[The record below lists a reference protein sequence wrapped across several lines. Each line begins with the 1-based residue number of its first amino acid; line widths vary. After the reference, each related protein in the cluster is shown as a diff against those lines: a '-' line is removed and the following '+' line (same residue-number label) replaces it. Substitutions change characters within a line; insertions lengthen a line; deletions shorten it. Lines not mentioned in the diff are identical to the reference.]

1 MPNNLCRGGMCAADD
16 YRLKL
21 VKCSAMHKQ
30 IKQWIRDSLTTLH
43 EAGVLPAVIEPEVQL
58 TRESSHGD
66 YSSNIAL
73 ALASS
78 ARLSARDLAARIVS
92 ELPTSDAVDKVVIA
106 GPGFINFYLTEKA
119 YAEVVLEIVRQGGQ
133 YGCAPVGSRGQAL
146 LEFVSANPT
155 GPLHIGHGRGAA
167 FGAALANIL
176 KANGYQVTCE
186 YYVNDCGRQMAVL
199 SLSMWL
205 RYLELCGVKAEFP
218 AKAYH
223 GDYIWDM
230 AAQLHRRQ
238 GEQFR
243 ISDWQPEVPTGTDDE
258 AEEKH
263 LDYLVN
269 LMKQKLGT
277 ASYSNIYTE
286 ALNMMMDVIKKELK
300 LFGISYDNWFFE
312 SSLLAEDQISEAI
325 ARLDACGVLYEKDGA
340 RWFRS
345 TDFGDEK
352 DRVLV
357 RSNRQTT
364 YFAAD
369 IAYHLDKYQKGY
381 DLIVNI
387 WGADHHGYV
396 ARLRAAISALGLDAD
411 KLHVLLVQFVNLYE
425 GGQKTAMSTR
435 GGQFIPLSA
444 IRKQI
449 GSDAMHLFYMMRKY
463 TQHIDF
469 DVELAKSQSN
479 DNPLYY
485 LQYAHARICSVFR
498 QMEEQGYD
506 YSVDTAELGNLDEA
520 EARALMKSLLRYSS
534 ILSLAAETRE
544 PQVLLE
550 YLREL
555 AADFHSYYN
564 RHRFLVEDE
573 GLRCARLV
581 LAAAVRCILFNGLT
595 MLGASAPERM

>member
-1 MPNNLCRGGMCAADD
+1 
-16 YRLKL
+16 
-21 VKCSAMHKQ
+21 MHAQ
-30 IKQWIRDSLTTLH
+30 IKQWIREGLTALH
-43 EAGVLPAVIEPEVQL
+43 GAGVLPAVIEPEVQL

-73 ALASS
+73 VLAAA
-78 ARLSARDLAARIVS
+78 ARLPARELADRIVS
-92 ELPTSDAVDKVVIA
+92 ELPTFVFVDKVEIA
-106 GPGFINFYLTEKA
+106 GPGFINFYLKEKA
-119 YAEVVLEIVRQGGQ
+119 YAHIVSEIVRQGAQ
-133 YGCAPVGSRGQAL
+133 YGCAPIGSRGRAL

-176 KANGYQVTCE
+176 AANGYQVECE
-186 YYVNDCGRQMAVL
+186 YYVNDCGRQIEVL

-205 RYLELCGVKAEFP
+205 RYLELCGVKAQFP

-230 AAQLHRRQ
+230 AAQVHRRQ
-238 GEQFR
+238 GEKFC
-243 ISDWQPEVPTGTDDE
+243 IADWQYEAPTETDDE
-258 AEEKH
+258 SQEKH
-263 LDYLVN
+263 LDYLVHC
-269 LMKQKLGT
+269 MKQKLGT
-277 ASYSNIYTE
+277 MHYSDVYVE
-286 ALNMMMDVIKKELK
+286 ALNMMMDVIKAELK
-300 LFGISYDNWFFE
+300 LFGISYDHWFFE
-312 SSLLAEDQISEAI
+312 SSLLAKDRIGDAI
-325 ARLDACGVLYEKDGA
+325 ARLEASGVLYEKEGA
-340 RWFRS
+340 QWFRS

-357 RSNRQTT
+357 RSNQQTT

-369 IAYHLDKYQKGY
+369 IAYHLDKYQRGY

-396 ARLRAAISALGLDAD
+396 ARLRAAMAALGLNAD
-411 KLHVLLVQFVNLYE
+411 KLHVILVQFVNLYQD
-425 GGQKTAMSTR
+425 GQKTAMSTR

-449 GSDAMHLFYMMRKY
+449 GGDAMHLFYVMRKH

-498 QMEEQGYD
+498 QMEQQGYS
-506 YSVDTAELGNLDEA
+506 YSVDDAELDCLDES

-534 ILSLAAETRE
+534 ILSLAAETEE

-555 AADFHSYYN
+555 ATDFHSYYN
-564 RHRFLVEDE
+564 GHRFLVDDE
-573 GLRCARLV
+573 KLRCARLA
-581 LAAAVRCILFNGLT
+581 LAAAVRRILFNGLT
-595 MLGASAPERM
+595 MLGVSAPERM

>member
-1 MPNNLCRGGMCAADD
+1 
-16 YRLKL
+16 
-21 VKCSAMHKQ
+21 MHAQ
-30 IKQWIRDSLTTLH
+30 IKQSISDSLATLH
-43 EAGVLPAVIEPEVQL
+43 KTGVLPAVIEPEVQL
-58 TRESSHGD
+58 TRESAHGD

-78 ARLSARDLAARIVS
+78 AKMAARDLADRIIA
-92 ELPTSDAVDKVVIA
+92 ELPESDFIEQVAVA
-106 GPGFINFYLTEKA
+106 GPGFINFHLKETA
-119 YAEVVLEIVRQGGQ
+119 YAEVVLEIVHQGSQ
-133 YGCAPVGSRGQAL
+133 YGYAPAGSRGRAL

-176 KANGYQVTCE
+176 RANGYHVECE
-186 YYVNDCGRQMAVL
+186 YYVNDCGRQMEML
-199 SLSMWL
+199 SLSVWL
-205 RYLELCGVKAEFP
+205 RYLELCGVNVEFP

-230 AAQLHRRQ
+230 AAQLHRQQ
-238 GEQFR
+238 GEQFCVA
-243 ISDWQPEVPTGTDDE
+243 SWQPEMPNDTNDE
-258 AEEKH
+258 VQEKH
-263 LDYLVN
+263 LDYL
-269 LMKQKLGT
+269 LGCMKQELGT
-277 ASYSNIYTE
+277 TFYSTVYAE
-286 ALNMMMDVIKKELK
+286 ALNMMMEVIKAELK
-300 LFGISYDNWFFE
+300 LFGIVYDRWFFE
-312 SSLLAEDQISEAI
+312 SSLRAEDHINKAI
-325 ARLDACGVLYEKDGA
+325 AQLEASGTLYEKAGA

-345 TDFGDEK
+345 IDFGDEK

-357 RSNRQTT
+357 RSNEQST

-369 IAYHLDKYQKGY
+369 IAYHLDKYQRGY
-381 DLIVNI
+381 DLVINI

-396 ARLRAAISALGLDAD
+396 ARLRAAILALGLDAD
-411 KLHVLLVQFVNLYE
+411 KLHVILVQFVNLYQS
-425 GGQKTAMSTR
+425 GLKTAMSTR
-435 GGQFIPLSA
+435 SGQFIPLAA

-498 QMEEQGYD
+498 QMEQQGYHHT
-506 YSVDTAELGNLDEA
+506 VVAAELDRLKEA
-520 EARALMKSLLRYSS
+520 EERILMKSLLRYTSV
-534 ILSLAAETRE
+534 LSAAAETKE

-555 AADFHSYYN
+555 ATDFHSYYN
-564 RHRFLVEDE
+564 HYRFLVDDE
-573 GLRCARLV
+573 QLRNARLI
-581 LAAAVRCILFNGLT
+581 LITAVRHVLFNGLT
-595 MLGASAPERM
+595 MLGASAPESM

>member
-1 MPNNLCRGGMCAADD
+1 
-16 YRLKL
+16 
-21 VKCSAMHKQ
+21 MHAQ
-30 IKQWIRDSLTTLH
+30 IKQWINDSLTNLH
-43 EAGVLPAVIEPEVQL
+43 KAGVLPAVIEPEVQL
-58 TRESSHGD
+58 TRESEHGD

-73 ALASS
+73 TLASS
-78 ARLSARDLAARIVS
+78 AKMVARDLADRIIA
-92 ELPTSDAVDKVVIA
+92 ELPESDFIEHVAVA
-106 GPGFINFYLTEKA
+106 GPGFINFHLKEKA
-119 YAEVVLEIVRQGGQ
+119 YTEVVLEIVRQGSQ
-133 YGCAPVGSRGQAL
+133 YGCTPVGSRGRAL

-176 KANGYQVTCE
+176 KANGYRVECE
-186 YYVNDCGRQMAVL
+186 YYVNDCGRQMEML
-199 SLSMWL
+199 SLSVWL
-205 RYLELCGVKAEFP
+205 RYLELCGVEVEFP

-223 GDYIWDM
+223 GDYIWDI
-230 AAQLHRRQ
+230 AAQLHRQR
-238 GEQFR
+238 GEHFCVT
-243 ISDWQPEVPTGTDDE
+243 SWQPEIPRNTDDE
-258 AEEKH
+258 AQEKH
-263 LDYLVN
+263 LDYLV
-269 LMKQKLGT
+269 LCMKQELGT
-277 ASYSNIYTE
+277 TRYSTVYAE
-286 ALNMMMDVIKKELK
+286 ALNMMMEVIKTELK
-300 LFGISYDNWFFE
+300 LFGIVFDNWFLE
-312 SSLLAEDQISEAI
+312 SSLRSEDQINKAI
-325 ARLDACGVLYEKDGA
+325 AQLDARGMLYEKEGA

-357 RSNRQTT
+357 RSNGQST

-369 IAYHLDKYQKGY
+369 IAYHLDKYQRGY
-381 DLIVNI
+381 DLVINI

-396 ARLRAAISALGLDAD
+396 ARLRAAIVALGLDTD
-411 KLHVLLVQFVNLYE
+411 KLHVILVQFVNLYQS
-425 GGQKTAMSTR
+425 GQKTAMSTR

-498 QMEEQGYD
+498 QMEQQGYHCTTVAAKLD
-506 YSVDTAELGNLDEA
+506 CLKEAAE
-520 EARALMKSLLRYSS
+520 RTLMKSLLRYTSV
-534 ILSLAAETRE
+534 LSAAAETKE

-555 AADFHSYYN
+555 ATDFHSYYN
-564 RHRFLVEDE
+564 HYRFLVDDE
-573 GLRCARLV
+573 QLRNARLI
-581 LAAAVRCILFNGLT
+581 LITAVKHILFNGLT

>member
-1 MPNNLCRGGMCAADD
+1 
-16 YRLKL
+16 
-21 VKCSAMHKQ
+21 MHAQ
-30 IKQWIRDSLTTLH
+30 IKQWIGDSLITLH
-43 EAGVLPAVIEPEVQL
+43 KAGVLPTVIEPEVQL
-58 TRESSHGD
+58 TRESIHGD

-73 ALASS
+73 TLASS
-78 ARLSARDLAARIVS
+78 AKMAARDLADRIIA
-92 ELPTSDAVDKVVIA
+92 ELPESDFIEQVAVA
-106 GPGFINFYLTEKA
+106 GPGFINFHLKEKA
-119 YAEVVLEIVRQGGQ
+119 YAEVVLEIVHRGAQ
-133 YGCAPVGSRGQAL
+133 YGCAPAGSRGRAL

-176 KANGYQVTCE
+176 KANGYCVECE
-186 YYVNDCGRQMAVL
+186 YYVNDCGRQMEML
-199 SLSMWL
+199 SLSVWL
-205 RYLELCGVKAEFP
+205 RYLELCGGKAEFP

-230 AAQLHRRQ
+230 AARLHRQQ
-238 GEQFR
+238 GEQFY
-243 ISDWQPEVPTGTDDE
+243 IASWQPETANDADDE
-258 AEEKH
+258 AQEKH
-263 LDYLVN
+263 LDYL
-269 LMKQKLGT
+269 LSCMKQELGT
-277 ASYSNIYTE
+277 ARYSTVYAE
-286 ALNMMMDVIKKELK
+286 ALNMMMEVIKAELK
-300 LFGISYDNWFFE
+300 LFGIVYDNWFFE
-312 SSLLAEDQISEAI
+312 SSLLTEDQIDKAI
-325 ARLDACGVLYEKDGA
+325 AQLDARNMLYEKEGA

-357 RSNRQTT
+357 RSNEQST

-369 IAYHLDKYQKGY
+369 IAYHLDKYQRDY
-381 DLIVNI
+381 DLVINI

-396 ARLRAAISALGLDAD
+396 ARLRAAIEALGLDAD
-411 KLHVLLVQFVNLYE
+411 KLHVILVQFVNLYRS
-425 GGQKTAMSTR
+425 GLKTAMSTR

-469 DVELAKSQSN
+469 DMELAKSQSN

-498 QMEEQGYD
+498 QMEEQGYS
-506 YSVDTAELGNLDEA
+506 YTVVAAELDRLKEA
-520 EARALMKSLLRYSS
+520 EERTLMKSLLRYTSV
-534 ILSLAAETRE
+534 LPAAAETKE

-555 AADFHSYYN
+555 ATDFHSYYN
-564 RHRFLVEDE
+564 HYRFLVDDE
-573 GLRCARLV
+573 QLRNARLI
-581 LAAAVRCILFNGLT
+581 LITAVKHILCNGLT